1 MSMTSRQVCTEPLN
15 NLYKHEVTDIFAS
28 SLRIATKVA
37 LHHNRA
43 YGNELLAYH
52 QTAYNPYQIVTLA
65 DIAPQLLPTP
75 NLFWMLFKE
84 AEYKDELHVPEHL
97 ITTVKELSDRIEEL
111 DKEIPQVKQYFLN
124 AFNRSTNIHVVKKLL
139 CDAAFNLITTQY
151 FESPGDWDN
160 AQKFPQEVITEFH
173 HFNRPYELMVRNRI
187 LRNMLIN
194 PN

>member
-15 NLYKHEVTDIFAS
+15 NLYKHEVIDIFDESYRLAKQ
-28 SLRIATKVA
+28 IAG
-37 LHHNRA
+37 HHHKE
-43 YGNELLAYH
+43 YQGECLAYAR
-52 QTAYNPYQIVTLA
+52 TTYNPYS
-65 DIAPQLLPTP
+65 IAGLYDVVPTVLPFF
-75 NLFWMLFKE
+75 NGIWELFKE
-84 AEYKDELHVPEHL
+84 AEYKDAIPVPEHL
-97 ITTVKELSDRIEEL
+97 IYRVKELSERIQQL
-111 DKEIPQVKQYFLN
+111 DKEIPQVKQYFLS